1 VRVSST
7 SVTRSFVSEN
17 GGKGSWRKFIE
28 EQMEYHDDQCIASA
42 DRAKSIMRSISELVV
57 LDVVK
62 AVSSPVWRSVCQY
75 LLSMLQFLR
84 EISL

>member
-1 VRVSST
+1 MVRVSST

-17 GGKGSWRKFIE
+17 GGKGSWRKFIK

-42 DRAKSIMRSISELVV
+42 DRAKSIMQ
-57 LDVVK
+57 